1 MENTLNNIMKT
12 SVQDLINKAYERRMK
27 SMTRYERE
35 VFDGVVETSPEL
47 YTTKMSLIDLVKVI
61 KRMKITKKK
70 LEQSRKAIIP
80 IEVDGDLPF

>member
-1 MENTLNNIMKT
+1 MENTLNDIINGSI
-12 SVQDLINKAYERRMK
+12 QDLINKAYQRRMK

-35 VFDGVVETSPEL
+35 VFDGVVETFPEK
-47 YTTKMSLIDLVKVI
+47 YTTKISLIDLVKEI

-80 IEVDGDLPF
+80 IEADGDLPF

>member
-1 MENTLNNIMKT
+1 MENTLNDIIKT
-12 SVQDLINKAYERRMK
+12 SVQDSINKAYERRMK

-35 VFDGVVETSPEL
+35 VFDGVIETFPEL

-70 LEQSRKAIIP
+70 LERSRKAIIP
-80 IEVDGDLPF
+80 IEADGDLPF